1 MNKYEHRMIETL
13 EKLEKVVVAIIQ
25 FNEDTPKRNFKAAY
39 LLHHLYDMKV
49 NVISSHLQHL
59 RGFGA
64 LENGMEKSDQKGRL
78 KSYRVKDLAKMKEI
92 ARLIFEDHAEDFA

>member
-39 LLHHLYDMKV
+39 LSHYLNNMDGVSICLQLKYLEELGVLEIGMGKYD
-49 NVISSHLQHL
+49 
-59 RGFGA
+59 RGGRA
-64 LENGMEKSDQKGRL
+64 KGY
-78 KSYRVKDLAKMKEI
+78 SIKDLAKMKEI
-92 ARLIFEDHAEDFA
+92 ARLIFEDHKDDFA